1 MTETMRLRARGVVR
15 GRAEGTALVADATL
29 SFWGEVDPVSG
40 KVIGKGHPL
49 EGQSLAGR
57 VLVIR
62 STRGSS
68 ATPMVLNLAK
78 LEGVAPAA
86 FINVE
91 VDSLAALGAI
101 VNGVPMV
108 TDLERNPFEV
118 IRTGDYVIVDATEGL
133 VEIRPAE
140 AQASGGG

>member
-1 MTETMRLRARGVVR
+1 MTERFLLHAHGVVK
-15 GRAEGTALVADATL
+15 GKAEGYALVADATL
-29 SFWGEVDPVSG
+29 SFWGEVDPVTG
-40 KVIGKGHPL
+40 RVIGKGHPL

-68 ATPMVLNLAK
+68 ATPMVLNLAR

-101 VNGVPMV
+101 VNGIPMV
-108 TDLERNPFEV
+108 TDLERDPFQT
-118 IRTGDYVIVDATEGL
+118 IRTGDYVIVDANAGL
-133 VEIRPAE
+133 VEIRRSEP
-140 AQASGGG
+140 QASGGG

>member
-1 MTETMRLRARGVVR
+1 MTERFLLHALGVVK
-15 GRAEGTALVADATL
+15 GKAEGYALVADATL
-29 SFWGEVDPVSG
+29 SFWGEVDPVTG
-40 KVIGKGHPL
+40 RVIGKGHPL

-68 ATPMVLNLAK
+68 ATPMVLNLAR

-101 VNGVPMV
+101 VNGIPMV
-108 TDLERNPFEV
+108 TDLERDPFQT
-118 IRTGDYVIVDATEGL
+118 IRTGDYVIVDANAGL
-133 VEIRPAE
+133 VEIRRSEP
-140 AQASGGG
+140 QASGGG

>member
-1 MTETMRLRARGVVR
+1 MIETVRLRGRAVVR
-15 GRAEGTALVADATL
+15 GRAEGYALVADATL

-40 KVIGKGHPL
+40 RVIGKGHPL

-68 ATPMVLNLAK
+68 ATPMVLHLAS

-91 VDSLAALGAI
+91 VDSLAALAAV
-101 VNGVPMV
+101 VNRIPMV
-108 TDLERNPFEV
+108 TDLECNPFEV
-118 IRTGDYVIVDATEGL
+118 IRTGDYLIVDADAGV
-133 VEIRPAE
+133 VEIHRV